1 MKTYEKAELEVVD
14 FKFYDIIT
22 ASGGNGENDNGIGE
36 DDGENDGEWI

>member
-22 ASGGNGENDNGIGE
+22 ASGGNDNGIGE